1 MFLFYVI
8 QCQKDKALKWPERV
22 NVLQG
27 AALGLAYLHGEK
39 PPVVHHDISSY
50 VIIVYFIV

>member
-8 QCQKDKALKWPERV
+8 QKDKALKWPERV

-39 PPVVHHDISSY
+39 LPVVHHDISSY